1 MTMGD
6 LWRPATIKEVL
17 GRHGFRFSKALG
29 QNFLI
34 DPRVVPP
41 HGRGERRGGV
51 RRGHR
56 GGAGP
61 GGAHLRA
68 CPGGQKGGG
77 HRAGPAAV
85 PRAGETLAD
94 CPNVELVQGDVLKLD
109 LHALIQEKF
118 GGQEVCV
125 CANLPY
131 YITSPVIMGLLEGG
145 LPLKSITVMVQKE
158 AAERI
163 CAQPGQRAC
172 GAVSVSVHYHSQ
184 PQVLFGVSRG
194 SSAAPAPRG
203 LGGHPPGPAPGAP
216 GAGGGRGLVF
226 PGEPGRLCPAPENRG
241 KLHLRLPGA
250 AQGPGG
256 GGPGGR
262 RASPQM
268 PGPNTLSLE
277 QFAALANAL
286 PPLAKRGRIV
296 YNSGRKPGREGDPW
310 TGWRRI

>member
-34 DPRVVPP
+34 DPRVCP
-41 HGRGERRGGV
+41 RMAAES
-51 RRGHR
+51 
-56 GGAGP
+56 GAAECAGAIEVGP
-61 GGAHLRA
+61 GLGVLTYELAQVAKKVVAIELDQRLF
-68 CPGGQKGGG
+68 P
-77 HRAGPAAV
+77 V
-85 PRAGETLAD
+85 LGETLAD

-172 GAVSVSVHYHSQ
+172 GAVSVSVHYHSR

-194 SSAAPAPRG
+194 SFLPPPNVDSAVIR
-203 LGGHPPGPAPGAP
+203 LDLRREPPVQVADEGWFFRVSRAAF
-216 GAGGGRGLVF
+216 AQRRKTAANSISASLS
-226 PGEPGRLCPAPENRG
+226 
-241 KLHLRLPGA
+241 LPKAQVEAALGA
-250 AQGPGG
+250 AGIPANA
-256 GGPGGR
+256 
-262 RASPQM
+262 RAEQ
-268 PGPNTLSLE
+268 LSLE

-286 PPLAKRGRIV
+286 PPLAK
-296 YNSGRKPGREGDPW
+296 PGEDRV
-310 TGWRRI
+310 

>member
-34 DPRVVPP
+34 DPRVCP
-41 HGRGERRGGV
+41 RMAAES
-51 RRGHR
+51 
-56 GGAGP
+56 GAAECAGAIEVGP
-61 GGAHLRA
+61 GLGVLTYELAQVAKKVVAIELDQRLF
-68 CPGGQKGGG
+68 P
-77 HRAGPAAV
+77 V
-85 PRAGETLAD
+85 LGETLAD

-131 YITSPVIMGLLEGG
+131 YITSPVIMGVLEGG

-194 SSAAPAPRG
+194 SFLPPPNVDSAVIR
-203 LGGHPPGPAPGAP
+203 LDLRREPPVQVADEGWFFRVSRAAF
-216 GAGGGRGLVF
+216 AQRRKTAANSISASLS
-226 PGEPGRLCPAPENRG
+226 
-241 KLHLRLPGA
+241 LPKAQVEAALGA
-250 AQGPGG
+250 AGIPANA
-256 GGPGGR
+256 
-262 RASPQM
+262 RAEQ
-268 PGPNTLSLE
+268 LSLE

-286 PPLAKRGRIV
+286 PPFA
-296 YNSGRKPGREGDPW
+296 KPGEDRV
-310 TGWRRI
+310 

>member
-1 MTMGD
+1 MGD

-34 DPRVVPP
+34 DPRVCP
-41 HGRGERRGGV
+41 RMAAES
-51 RRGHR
+51 
-56 GGAGP
+56 GAAECAGAIEVGP
-61 GGAHLRA
+61 GLGVLTYELAQVAKKVVAIELDQRLF
-68 CPGGQKGGG
+68 P
-77 HRAGPAAV
+77 V
-85 PRAGETLAD
+85 LGETLAD

-194 SSAAPAPRG
+194 SFLPPPNVDSAVIR
-203 LGGHPPGPAPGAP
+203 LDLRREPPVQVADEGWFFRVSRAAF
-216 GAGGGRGLVF
+216 AQRRKTAANSISASL
-226 PGEPGRLCPAPENRG
+226 E
-241 KLHLRLPGA
+241 LPKAQVEAALGA
-250 AQGPGG
+250 AGIPANA
-256 GGPGGR
+256 
-262 RASPQM
+262 RAEQ
-268 PGPNTLSLE
+268 LSLE

-286 PPLAKRGRIV
+286 PPLAK
-296 YNSGRKPGREGDPW
+296 PGEDRV
-310 TGWRRI
+310 

>member
-34 DPRVVPP
+34 DPRVCP
-41 HGRGERRGGV
+41 RMAAES
-51 RRGHR
+51 
-56 GGAGP
+56 GAAECAGAIEVGP
-61 GGAHLRA
+61 GLGVLTYELAQVAKKVVAIELDQRLF
-68 CPGGQKGGG
+68 P
-77 HRAGPAAV
+77 V
-85 PRAGETLAD
+85 LGETLAD

-163 CAQPGQRAC
+163 GAQPGQRAC

-194 SSAAPAPRG
+194 SFLPPPNVDSAVIR
-203 LGGHPPGPAPGAP
+203 LDLRREPPVQVADEGWFFRVSRAAF
-216 GAGGGRGLVF
+216 AQRRKTAANSISASLS
-226 PGEPGRLCPAPENRG
+226 
-241 KLHLRLPGA
+241 LPKAQVEAALGA
-250 AQGPGG
+250 AGIPANA
-256 GGPGGR
+256 
-262 RASPQM
+262 RAEQ
-268 PGPNTLSLE
+268 LSLE

-286 PPLAKRGRIV
+286 PPLAK
-296 YNSGRKPGREGDPW
+296 PGEDRV
-310 TGWRRI
+310 